1 MSEQTTAAAH
11 VPRLGPDD
19 IGEILRTFAESGWA
33 GMRLDIGDVSIAV
46 GKDAPPP
53 DLVGSAR
60 AAGPVA
66 ATAPVPP
73 LETSAAA
80 PATTA
85 AVASSAV
92 APKPVRASG
101 SVPTTT
107 APATDDIDETG
118 LTSITSPTVGAFWVA
133 PDPGSPPFVAVGDK
147 VSAGDQ
153 LGIVEVMKLMN
164 PIISDVAGEVVA
176 IRASNADLVDFGQTL
191 FLIRPDE

>member
-11 VPRLGPDD
+11 APRLGPED

-60 AAGPVA
+60 AVGPVA
-66 ATAPVPP
+66 TTAPVPP

-85 AVASSAV
+85 AVASS
-92 APKPVRASG
+92 PKRTAG
-101 SVPTTT
+101 SVATTT
-107 APATDDIDETG
+107 APATDEIDETG

-176 IRASNADLVDFGQTL
+176 IRASNADLVSTL
-191 FLIRPDE
+191 R